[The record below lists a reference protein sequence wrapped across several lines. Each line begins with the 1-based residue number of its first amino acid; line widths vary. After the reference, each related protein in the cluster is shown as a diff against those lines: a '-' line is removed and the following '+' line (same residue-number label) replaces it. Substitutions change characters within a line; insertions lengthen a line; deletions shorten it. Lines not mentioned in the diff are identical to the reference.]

1 MTIQD
6 GIVLLDYTDLVNAT
20 CLSVAQYKHA
30 VANGRVV
37 LARKGGGAGRTALID
52 WPSLYNPYKELVKA
66 FLGSDPEELAKAQ
79 NIERFLRLSPA
90 DESFIDSYRSTNGL
104 LLSNAKREAM
114 KKAAPV
120 LALLAQLDELRRTIG
135 SEGIARTY
143 GMPTMALK
151 AAILQYIKLRDLSLP
166 SSFSKLEAR
175 KRAYIDAV
183 ANGQPGAAS
192 MVHGAHGNKNSCKLA
207 SDDQVAVLR
216 LLASRHQNFGPTTIA
231 SHYNQVAAMRDW
243 PTITGGTVKNFLRSG
258 TNGRTAT
265 IYAKGIGAYRDT
277 YDLVNHRSRPSS
289 PTLMWVI
296 DGDVYELYY
305 QKTLEVAGRQKTAYH
320 LRKTVVVVL
329 DPHNWYPVGYAIGDV
344 ENTDLNKAAMK
355 NAVEHMRELTGNYWL
370 PWQMQSDRF
379 AKEELKQAYQ
389 RYAVYYTPQ
398 RRKNPRSKVIEPYF
412 NYHHNKYI
420 KGQVYLNYGGHNI
433 DSRKENQPN
442 PEALERLKKEF
453 PDEAGVIA
461 QIHSNFHR
469 ERLDKR
475 DEFLRGLEAMDAER
489 RRVIDRARFLEL
501 FGTPHLLTNG
511 QSGNVLTNAGLQP
524 TILGA
529 RRCYNLLTTD
539 FQDLVG
545 TSFTLTYDPADLSEV
560 LATARDGSIR
570 YVVPAMAKVPMALM
584 DHTEETR
591 ARLAHQEAFKR
602 ELGTNAMNLLQGDA
616 ERVQVLAARFIEE
629 ARPQLPPE
637 REAVVRA
644 RVLDNGSHKAA
655 LAAAPVVSGWTDEE
669 LRRFE
674 QAGHDQL

>member
-30 VANGRVV
+30 CANGRVV

-79 NIERFLRLSPA
+79 NIERVLRLSPA
-90 DESFIDSYRSTNGL
+90 DESFIDGYRSTNGL
-104 LLSNAKREAM
+104 LLSNAKRDAM

-120 LALLAQLDELRRTIG
+120 LALLAQLDELRRTLG
-135 SEGIARTY
+135 PDGIARTY
-143 GMPTMALK
+143 GMPTMELK

-216 LLASRHQNFGPTTIA
+216 LLASRHQNFGPA
-231 SHYNQVAAMRDW
+231 ALANHYNQVAGMRGW
-243 PTITGGTVKNFLRSG
+243 PTITAGTVKNFLRSG

-265 IYAKGIGAYRDT
+265 IYGKGRGAYQDT
-277 YDLVNHRSRPSS
+277 YGIVNHRSRPSA
-289 PTLMWVI
+289 PTLMWVL
-296 DGDVYELYY
+296 DGKVYELYY
-305 QKTLEVAGRQKTAYH
+305 QKEVQKDNRLKTGWHY
-320 LRKTVVVVL
+320 RKTVVVVL
-329 DPHNWYPVGYAIGDV
+329 DPFSWYPVGYAIGDV

-355 NAVEHMRELTGNYWL
+355 NAVEHMRELTGDYWL
-370 PWQMQSDRF
+370 PWQVQSDRF
-379 AKEELKQAYQ
+379 AKEELKNFYGRVA
-389 RYAVYYTPQ
+389 AYYTPAAAHNA
-398 RRKNPRSKVIEPYF
+398 RAKVIEPYF
-412 NYHHNKYI
+412 RHHDDQYV
-420 KGQVYLNYGGHNI
+420 QRHFNYGGHNI
-433 DSRKENQPN
+433 DARRENQPN
-442 PEALERLKKEF
+442 PDALERLKKSF
-453 PDEAGVIA
+453 PDEAGVIE
-461 QIHSNFHR
+461 QIHGNFLQ
-469 ERLDKR
+469 ERLAKR

-511 QSGNVLTNAGLQP
+511 QAGNVLTNAGLQP

-545 TSFTLTYDPADLSEV
+545 TSFTVTYDPADLSEV
-560 LATARDGSIR
+560 LATAREGSIR

-591 ARLAHQEAFKR
+591 AQLAQQEAFKR

-644 RVLDNGSHKAA
+644 RVLDSGSHKAA

-669 LRRFE
+669 LRAIANE
-674 QAGHDQL
+674 GHRQI